1 MQDKLKKLEADV
13 AQLQPSINEL
23 SDMFHKAVIGQQ
35 AVFRS
40 ILICMMNEGHMLLEG
55 VPGIAKTLMASTFAG
70 MLTLDFKRVQFTPDL
85 IPGDITG
92 TQIFNSQKDEFIH
105 RHGPVFTNILLADE
119 INRAPAKVQSAL
131 LEAMQERQVTIGD
144 TTYPIARPFLVIA
157 TQNPIEQ
164 EGTYNLPEAQLDRF
178 MFKTLVGY
186 PSRAEEELIIDK
198 YEKTDEIK
206 IKKIRKTGLLKAL
219 SRLSK
224 EIFVDSKLRDY
235 ILDIVLATRQQ
246 DDGAGQRV
254 ASYLRLGASPRASL
268 YLLRA
273 SKSLALLSGRGFII
287 PEDIRTSA
295 FEILRHRLILGFDAL
310 ADGMTSDDIVSL
322 LLEKTVVP

>member
-1 MQDKLKKLEADV
+1 MQDELKKLEADV
-13 AQLQPSINEL
+13 AALQPAINEL
-23 SDMFHKAVIGQQ
+23 SEIFHNAVIGQQ

-55 VPGIAKTLMASTFAG
+55 VPGIAKTLMASTFAQ

-144 TTYPIARPFLVIA
+144 ATYPIARPFLVIA

-186 PSRAEEELIIDK
+186 PSRAEEEQIIEK

-206 IKKIRKTGLLKAL
+206 IRKIKKTGFLKKL
-219 SRLSK
+219 SSLSK
-224 EIFVDSKLRDY
+224 EIFVDSKLKDY
-235 ILDIVLATRQQ
+235 ILDIVLATRRQN
-246 DDGAGQRV
+246 DAGTGIS
-254 ASYLRLGASPRASL
+254 SYLRLGASPRASL

-287 PEDIRTSA
+287 PEDIQTAA
-295 FEILRHRLILGFDAL
+295 FEILRHRLILSFDAL
-310 ADGMTSDDIVSL
+310 ADGMTPDDIVSL

>member
-1 MQDKLKKLEADV
+1 MQDELIKLEADV
-13 AQLQPSINEL
+13 ATLQPAINEL
-23 SDMFHKAVIGQQ
+23 SEIFHNAVIGQQ
-35 AVFRS
+35 SVFRS

-55 VPGIAKTLMASTFAG
+55 VPGIAKTLMASTFAQ

-144 TTYPIARPFLVIA
+144 ATYPIARPFLVIA

-186 PSRAEEELIIDK
+186 PSRAEEEQIIEK

-206 IKKIRKTGLLKAL
+206 IRKIKKPGLLRKL

-224 EIFVDSKLRDY
+224 EIFVDSKLKDY
-235 ILDIVLATRQQ
+235 ILDIVLATRRQN
-246 DDGAGQRV
+246 DAGTGIS
-254 ASYLRLGASPRASL
+254 SYLRLGASPRASL

-287 PEDIRTSA
+287 PEDIQTAA
-295 FEILRHRLILGFDAL
+295 FEILRHRLILSFDAL
-310 ADGMTSDDIVSL
+310 ADGMTPDDIVSL

>member
-1 MQDKLKKLEADV
+1 MQDELKKLEADV
-13 AQLQPSINEL
+13 AALQPAINEL
-23 SDMFHKAVIGQQ
+23 AEIFHNAVIGQQ

-55 VPGIAKTLMASTFAG
+55 VPGIAKTLMASTFAQ

-144 TTYPIARPFLVIA
+144 ATYPIARPFLVIA

-186 PSRAEEELIIDK
+186 PSRAEEEQIIEK

-206 IKKIRKTGLLKAL
+206 IRKIKKTGFLKKL
-219 SRLSK
+219 SSLSK
-224 EIFVDSKLRDY
+224 EIFVDSKLKDY
-235 ILDIVLATRQQ
+235 ILDIVLATRRQN
-246 DDGAGQRV
+246 DAGTGIS
-254 ASYLRLGASPRASL
+254 SYLRLGASPRASL

-287 PEDIRTSA
+287 PEDIQTAA
-295 FEILRHRLILGFDAL
+295 FEILRHRLILSFDAL
-310 ADGMTSDDIVSL
+310 ADGMTPDDIVSL

>member
-1 MQDKLKKLEADV
+1 MQDELIKLEADV
-13 AQLQPSINEL
+13 ATLQPAINEL
-23 SDMFHKAVIGQQ
+23 SEIFHNAVIGQQ
-35 AVFRS
+35 SVFRS

-55 VPGIAKTLMASTFAG
+55 VPGIAKTLMASTFAQ

-144 TTYPIARPFLVIA
+144 ATYPIARPFLVIA

-186 PSRAEEELIIDK
+186 PSRAEEEQIIEK

-206 IKKIRKTGLLKAL
+206 IRKIKKPGLLRKL

-224 EIFVDSKLRDY
+224 EIFVDSKLKDY
-235 ILDIVLATRQQ
+235 ILDIVLATRRQN
-246 DDGAGQRV
+246 DAGSGIS
-254 ASYLRLGASPRASL
+254 SYLRLGASPRASL

-287 PEDIRTSA
+287 PEDIQTTA
-295 FEILRHRLILGFDAL
+295 FEILRHRLILSFDAL
-310 ADGMTSDDIVSL
+310 ADGMTPDDIVSL

>member
-1 MQDKLKKLEADV
+1 MQDELKKLEADV
-13 AQLQPSINEL
+13 AALQPAINEL
-23 SDMFHKAVIGQQ
+23 SEIFHNAVIGQQ

-55 VPGIAKTLMASTFAG
+55 VPGIAKTLMASTFAQ

-144 TTYPIARPFLVIA
+144 ATYPIARPFLVIA

-186 PSRAEEELIIDK
+186 PSRTEEEQIMEK

-206 IKKIRKTGLLKAL
+206 IRKIKKTGLLKKL
-219 SRLSK
+219 SSLSK
-224 EIFVDSKLRDY
+224 EIFVDSKLKDY
-235 ILDIVLATRQQ
+235 ILDIVLATRRQN
-246 DDGAGQRV
+246 DAGTGIS
-254 ASYLRLGASPRASL
+254 SYLRLGASPRASL

-287 PEDIRTSA
+287 PEDIQTAA
-295 FEILRHRLILGFDAL
+295 FEILRHRLILSFDAL
-310 ADGMTSDDIVSL
+310 ADGMTPDDIVSL